1 MSIFLVTFVVMSLAA
16 LGMAIGVIT
25 GRRELKGS
33 CGGLNAVDGG
43 ECPCGRQ
50 NSCDDFAEQ
59 KAGAASGNWT
69 P

>member
-1 MSIFLVTFVVMSLAA
+1 MSMFLATFAIMVLAA

-50 NSCDDFAEQ
+50 NSCDEFAAQ
-59 KAGAASGNWT
+59 KSEVASGNWT